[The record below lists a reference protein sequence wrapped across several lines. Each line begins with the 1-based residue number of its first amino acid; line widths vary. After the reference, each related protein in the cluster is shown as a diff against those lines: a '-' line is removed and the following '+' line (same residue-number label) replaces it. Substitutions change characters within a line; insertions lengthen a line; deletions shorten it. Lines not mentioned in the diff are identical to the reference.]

1 MSNNQPSGGQEV
13 SGWAAGGVGF
23 AACVLT
29 IIGVFQVVAG
39 LTAIFDDE
47 FFVVTANYTFEFDTT
62 VWGWLHLILG
72 VVMVSTGMGLFVGK
86 SWAAVTG
93 IFLATLS
100 AIANFF
106 FIPYYPFW
114 AILVIALDIWV
125 IWSLTRALEIE
136 ARN

>member
-114 AILVIALDIWV
+114 SLTLIALYGFV
-125 IWSLTRALEIE
+125 IWGLCVVRRDDVSG
-136 ARN
+136 